1 MVIDNKILDNLTAQ
15 AKASPRLRMNLNFHQ
30 SLDEKCHRFLNAVE
44 PGANIP
50 IHRHPEKEE
59 SFVVLRGRIRVITY
73 NDDGTIIENM
83 VLNPSEGR
91 YGVNVGKNV
100 WHTVEALEP
109 GSVIF
114 ECKEG
119 PYVPHEEEGTLVSD
133 IIMPLIGAVT
143 GGLSFTE
150 WKWVIREAVMDGEAV
165 VKPELALTWG
175 NFVQV
180 VFDFIIIAFCI
191 FMVVKG
197 MNKLKKKEEEQA
209 PAAPAE
215 PSEDIKLLTEIR
227 DLLKK

>member
-1 MVIDNKILDNLTAQ
+1 MVNIYLKEANILGRIVDRIRKIFIFANCMTQNKGKTIMIIDNKILDSLTAQ

-59 SFVVLRGRIRVITY
+59 TFVVLRGRIRVITY

-100 WHTVEALEP
+100 WHTVESLEP

-119 PYVPHEEEGTLVSD
+119 PFVEHEEEGILVVD
-133 IIMPLIGAVT
+133 
-143 GGLSFTE
+143 
-150 WKWVIREAVMDGEAV
+150 
-165 VKPELALTWG
+165 
-175 NFVQV
+175 N
-180 VFDFIIIAFCI
+180 
-191 FMVVKG
+191 
-197 MNKLKKKEEEQA
+197 
-209 PAAPAE
+209 
-215 PSEDIKLLTEIR
+215 
-227 DLLKK
+227 

>member
-1 MVIDNKILDNLTAQ
+1 MIIDNKILDSLTAQ

-73 NDDGTIIENM
+73 NDDGTIIENI

-109 GSVIF
+109 SSVIF

-119 PYVPHEEEGTLVSD
+119 PYVPHEEEGILTID
-133 IIMPLIGAVT
+133 NHAIM
-143 GGLSFTE
+143 
-150 WKWVIREAVMDGEAV
+150 
-165 VKPELALTWG
+165 
-175 NFVQV
+175 
-180 VFDFIIIAFCI
+180 
-191 FMVVKG
+191 KG
-197 MNKLKKKEEEQA
+197 MKASVAVL
-209 PAAPAE
+209 
-215 PSEDIKLLTEIR
+215 
-227 DLLKK
+227 

>member
-1 MVIDNKILDNLTAQ
+1 MIIDNDTLDNLTAQ

-73 NDDGTIIENM
+73 NDDGTIIESI
-83 VLNPSEGR
+83 VLNPSEGH

-119 PYVPHEEEGTLVSD
+119 PYVPHEEEGILMVDNSAKRCRCGVS
-133 IIMPLIGAVT
+133 
-143 GGLSFTE
+143 
-150 WKWVIREAVMDGEAV
+150 
-165 VKPELALTWG
+165 
-175 NFVQV
+175 
-180 VFDFIIIAFCI
+180 
-191 FMVVKG
+191 
-197 MNKLKKKEEEQA
+197 
-209 PAAPAE
+209 
-215 PSEDIKLLTEIR
+215 
-227 DLLKK
+227 